1 MRKNGTSLLLLC
13 FLLFAGWDGLP
24 VAKANDPLDDPG
36 DDETIGNDPDS
47 QQVPLDDGL
56 VFLLAAGAVYGLRK
70 YHAAARSKERAL

>member
-24 VAKANDPLDDPG
+24 AARATNPLDDPG
-36 DDETIGNDPDS
+36 DNHTIDNDPDS

-56 VFLLAAGAVYGLRK
+56 ALLLAAGAGYGLRK
-70 YHAAARSKERAL
+70 YHSAARPKEGAI